1 MKKSE
6 RIEGY
11 LQGSMS
17 HAEVKDFEEEIARDA
32 NLAHEVEVMRFE
44 LDVIGQLEADALR
57 AKIKMLRQEKAGE
70 SADKP
75 TARKSLQ
82 LTVSRFRWWAAAA
95 ATIAVL
101 IAALF
106 LLPKTDT
113 PEKLIAEEMSLFPRD
128 YSGNLKAAGDAQGF
142 APYPIEIL
150 EQQDKSRAGDAV
162 RYFQSF
168 TSPDSTLQM
177 RARLNLAHSLLLAGD
192 TEQAIQVFGEIERST
207 QNDDS
212 IRQAAQYYRA
222 LAVLQKKDI
231 AQAHQLLKAIADQP
245 AHLYQPRAARMFL
258 LLEKLR

>member
-11 LQGSMS
+11 LQGWMS
-17 HAEVKDFEEEIARDA
+17 RAEAKAFEEEIAHDA

-57 AKIKMLRQEKAGE
+57 AKIKMLRQEEA
-70 SADKP
+70 SATKP
-75 TARKSLQ
+75 DDRKPLQ
-82 LTVSRFRWWAAAA
+82 LTASRFRWWAAAA
-95 ATIAVL
+95 AIAVL

-113 PEKLIAEEMSLFPRD
+113 PEKLIAEEISHFPRD
-128 YSGNLKAAGDAQGF
+128 YSGNLKAAGNAQNF
-142 APYPIEIL
+142 ATYAIEIL
-150 EQQDKSRAGDAV
+150 EQQNRSRAGDAV

-168 TSPDSTLQM
+168 TSSDSTLQM

-192 TEQAIQVFGEIERST
+192 TEQAIQVFGEIERAT

-231 AQAHQLLKAIADQP
+231 IQARQLLKAIADQP

-258 LLEKLR
+258 LMEKLQ